1 MERAVDTILVA
12 DMKGDQERFI
22 AEGFDGYIAK
32 PVNIQALYRK
42 IVQLVR

>member
-1 MERAVDTILVA
+1 MERAVDSILVA
-12 DMKGDQERFI
+12 DINGDQERFI
-22 AEGFDGYIAK
+22 AEGFGGYIAK